1 MQNLSC
7 KLNIPLGPGIRDLS
21 LEADLQSRIDD
32 GHRVYVIGD
41 IHGHLATFRALIHR
55 LNLRKEDR
63 VVCLGDMIDRGPD
76 SAGVMKLIRGD
87 QRIICIKGN
96 HEHMALQSITE
107 DGRVELWQ
115 PWMQRG
121 GKSCWASYIVQ
132 AEGDLY
138 LAKRNFLSDMRWI
151 NTLPTQIVLDKF
163 RLVHAG
169 YDPRMALDAQGDKEL
184 LWIRKIWYRHE
195 KPVDPQRTVLFG
207 HTTTLK
213 LGAPKGGSIARSKFT
228 LGDGRPAW
236 VAMDTGAYN
245 HVNPGLAA
253 VNLATLKVIK
263 QTTLREDRWFDK
275 PKQPSRYL
283 GKIRQRAKRWKMPG
297 NRKES
302 TVADSFGLKALRE
315 RIKRNIT
322 AEDRAR
328 EDINRIGMLIPSV
341 DGYKI
346 AQERRPFTWRRIT
359 KRAKD
364 SRATEAEINDEWQ
377 HNGRTIRLGPGTE
390 KNRDRPHL
398 PGPHSFSFYRSKQ
411 RNPVLK
417 VIETIGNK
425 QLIN

>member
-41 IHGHLATFRALIHR
+41 IHGHLATFRALLHR

-63 VVCLGDMIDRGPD
+63 VVCLGDMIDRGPN
-76 SAGVMKLIRGD
+76 SAGVMKLIRSD
-87 QRIICIKGN
+87 ERIICIKGN

-121 GKSCWASYIVQ
+121 GKSCWASYIIQ

-138 LAKRNFLSDMRWI
+138 QAKRDFLSDMRWI
-151 NTLPTQIVLDKF
+151 DRLPTQIVLDKF

-184 LWIRKIWYRHE
+184 LWIRKIWYRHD
-195 KPVDPQRTVLFG
+195 KPVDEQRTVFFG

-213 LGAPKGGSIARSKFT
+213 LGAPKGGYVAKSKFS
-228 LGDGRPAW
+228 LSDGSPAW

-253 VNLATLKVIK
+253 VKLGNFKVVK
-263 QTTLREDRWFDK
+263 QATLREDRWFDREK
-275 PKQPSRYL
+275 KPSRYL
-283 GKIRQRAKRWKMPG
+283 AKIRQRAKRWKLPN

-302 TVADSFGLKALRE
+302 KIADSFGLKVLRQ
-315 RIKRNIT
+315 RTKLNIL
-322 AEDRAR
+322 AEDKAR
-328 EDINRIGMLIPSV
+328 ESINRMGMLIPSI
-341 DGYKI
+341 DGYKK
-346 AQERRPFTWRRIT
+346 AQQHRPFTWRRIT
-359 KRAKD
+359 KRAKRSKALEFD
-364 SRATEAEINDEWQ
+364 ISNEWQ
-377 HNGRTIRLGPGTE
+377 HNGRVIRLGPGTE
-390 KNRDRPHL
+390 RNRERPHL
-398 PGPHSFSFYRSKQ
+398 PGPHCFSFYRSKQ
-411 RNPVLK
+411 RNSVLE
-417 VIETIGNK
+417 VIETIDNK
-425 QLIN
+425 QLIT

>member
-32 GHRVYVIGD
+32 GHKVYVVGD

-55 LNLRKEDR
+55 LNLSEDDR
-63 VVCLGDMIDRGPD
+63 VICLGDMIDRGPD
-76 SAGVMKLIRGD
+76 SAGVIKLIRSD
-87 QRIICIKGN
+87 ERIICIKGN

-138 LAKRNFLSDMRWI
+138 QAKRDFLSDMRWI
-151 NTLPTQIVLDKF
+151 DKLPTQIVLDNF

-169 YDPRMALDAQGDKEL
+169 YDPRMALDSQGDKEL
-184 LWIRKIWYRHE
+184 LWIRKIWYRHD

-207 HTTTLK
+207 HTTALK

-228 LGDGRPAW
+228 LDDGRPAW

-322 AEDRAR
+322 AEDKAR

-346 AQERRPFTWRRIT
+346 AQQRRPFTWRRIT

-364 SRATEAEINDEWQ
+364 SKVLEAEINHEWQ

-398 PGPHSFSFYRSKQ
+398 PGPHSFSYYRSKQ
-411 RNPVLK
+411 RNVPKLK
-417 VIETIGNK
+417 HGDFQSKSTAA
-425 QLIN
+425 

>member
-1 MQNLSC
+1 M
-7 KLNIPLGPGIRDLS
+7 GPGIRDLS

-41 IHGHLATFRALIHR
+41 VHGHLATFRALLHR

-76 SAGVMKLIRGD
+76 SAGVMKLIRSD
-87 QRIICIKGN
+87 ERIICIKGN

-121 GKSCWASYIVQ
+121 GKSCWASYIIQ

-151 NTLPTQIVLDKF
+151 DKLPTQIVLDKF

-184 LWIRKIWYRHE
+184 LWIRKIWYRHD
-195 KPVDPQRTVLFG
+195 KPVDLRRTVMFG

-228 LGDGRPAW
+228 LSDGRPAW

-275 PKQPSRYL
+275 PKNHHATL
-283 GKIRQRAKRWKMPG
+283 KIRQRAKRWKMPG

-328 EDINRIGMLIPSV
+328 EDINRIGVLIPSV

-346 AQERRPFTWRRIT
+346 AQQRRPFTWRRIT

-364 SRATEAEINDEWQ
+364 NKALEAEINDEWQ

-390 KNRDRPHL
+390 KNRERPHL
-398 PGPHSFSFYRSKQ
+398 PGPHSFSYYRSKH
-411 RNPVLK
+411 RNSVA
-417 VIETIGNK
+417 ESY
-425 QLIN
+425 